1 MMYRCFADLGVYPS
15 ETVIK
20 VDDTCSGILEAVAAG
35 SKAVGITLTGNA
47 VGMSEAELDVLSQD
61 QKEKMYQM
69 HAAEFFQAGAE
80 HVIKSA
86 AELPAL
92 LDRLG

>member
-1 MMYRCFADLGVYPS
+1 MMYRCFADLDVYPS

-61 QKEKMYQM
+61 QKEELHQM
-69 HAAEFFQAGAE
+69 HAAEFFQIFVDTPLG
-80 HVIKSA
+80 V

-92 LDRLG
+92 LDRSG